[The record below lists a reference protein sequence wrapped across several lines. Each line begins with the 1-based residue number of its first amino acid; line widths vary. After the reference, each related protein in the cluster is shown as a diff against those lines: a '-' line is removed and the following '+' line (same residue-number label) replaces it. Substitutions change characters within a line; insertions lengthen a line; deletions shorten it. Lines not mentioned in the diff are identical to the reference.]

1 MVKTLRQILK
11 LIDKDHKSIF
21 FKLQILN
28 FLSAIIEV
36 IALGLLALF
45 VSIIN
50 DFSFIEKLSILDQ
63 FYKNYFIS
71 QKSFLVYFGIL
82 VTFFYLLA
90 SISSIYMN
98 WSVSKFTQILSNY
111 FSNKLYN
118 FYIESNWLYFVNFDP
133 IKIANNIIT
142 NLRQVTERIFQ
153 SYLNITHKLVVAV
166 SVSVTVFI
174 FNKQVATIGVTI
186 FFIIYFIMFNLIKK
200 MIKEQSQKQLALMKS
215 QHQLINKTFNA
226 MKEVIIFNLQDSLRR
241 KFKNINSENLYP
253 QTLVRSINQLPRL
266 FIEMLSY
273 IVVISFI
280 TIFIY
285 SNSNYQDLLPLIA
298 IYAFAGLKLL
308 PAFQQIYLAAINIR
322 VGRMSFDLIKSDL
335 FKSIK
340 ISLNKKKENEKIKF
354 ENTISI
360 NDLDLSYDKNI
371 KVLKNIN
378 FKIKKNTIVG
388 IVGKTGSGKTSLVD
402 LILGLIKPSKGQVLI
417 DKEPLNS
424 KNIRKWQNNLSFVSQ
439 FPYFLDT
446 SIENNIIFSRDKERI
461 DQSLLL
467 RSITS
472 SQLTNLIKKRKKGIK
487 SKIGDRGVK
496 FSGGERQRI
505 AIARAL
511 YRDSSILILDEATSA
526 LDLITEQKIMRNIK
540 NIHPKKTVIIIS
552 HRINTLKSCDKIIVL
567 NNGEIVGDDSYKK
580 LLKNNSYFKKL
591 TSGKI

>member
-1 MVKTLRQILK
+1 MFKTLHQILK
-11 LIDKDHKSIF
+11 LIDKQHKSIF

-36 IALGLLALF
+36 TALGLLALF

-50 DFSFIEKLSILDQ
+50 DFSFIEKLPILDQ
-63 FYKNYFIS
+63 FYKNYFVNP
-71 QKSFLVYFGIL
+71 KTFLVYLGIL

-98 WSVSKFTQILSNY
+98 WSVSKFTQVLSNF

-133 IKIANNIIT
+133 IHVANNLIT
-142 NLRQVTERIFQ
+142 NLKQVTERIFQ
-153 SYLNITHKLVVAV
+153 SYLNITHKIVVAV

-174 FNKQVATIGVTI
+174 FNKQVATIGAVT
-186 FFIIYFIMFNLIKK
+186 FLVIYFIMFNLIKK
-200 MIKEQSQKQLALMKS
+200 IIRKQSQKQLALMKS

-241 KFKNINSENLYP
+241 KFMNINSENLYP

-285 SNSNYQDLLPLIA
+285 SNNNYQDLLPLIA

-335 FKSIK
+335 FQSIK
-340 ISLNKKKENEKIKF
+340 INLNKKKENKKIKF
-354 ENTISI
+354 ENAI
-360 NDLDLSYDKNI
+360 NINNIDLCYDRNI
-371 KVLKNIN
+371 RVLKNIK

-402 LILGLIKPSKGQVLI
+402 LIMGLIKPTKGQVLI
-417 DKEPLNS
+417 DNEPLNS

-446 SIENNIIFSRDKERI
+446 SIENNIVFLKDKERI
-461 DQSLLL
+461 DKSLLT
-467 RSITS
+467 RSVTS
-472 SQLTNLIKKRKKGIK
+472 SQLKDLIKKRKKGIK

-511 YRDSSILILDEATSA
+511 YRNSSILILDEATSA
-526 LDLITEQKIMRNIK
+526 LDLITEQKIMKNIRNI
-540 NIHPKKTVIIIS
+540 NPKKTIIIIS
-552 HRINTLKSCDKIIVL
+552 HRISTLKNCDKIIVL
-567 NNGEIVGDDSYKK
+567 NNGEVVGEGSYKK
-580 LLKNNSYFKKL
+580 LLKSSNYFSKL

>member
-1 MVKTLRQILK
+1 MFKTLHQILK
-11 LIDKDHKSIF
+11 LIDKQHKSIF

-36 IALGLLALF
+36 TALGLLALF

-50 DFSFIEKLSILDQ
+50 DFSFIEKLPILDQ
-63 FYKNYFIS
+63 FYKNYFVNP
-71 QKSFLVYFGIL
+71 KTFLVYLGIL

-98 WSVSKFTQILSNY
+98 WSVSKFTQVLSNF

-133 IKIANNIIT
+133 IHVANNLIT
-142 NLRQVTERIFQ
+142 NLKQVTERIFQ
-153 SYLNITHKLVVAV
+153 SYLNITHKIVVAV

-174 FNKQVATIGVTI
+174 FNKQVATIGAVT
-186 FFIIYFIMFNLIKK
+186 FLVIYFIMFNLIKK
-200 MIKEQSQKQLALMKS
+200 IIRKQSQKQLALMKS

-285 SNSNYQDLLPLIA
+285 SNNNYQDLLPLIA

-335 FKSIK
+335 FQSIK
-340 ISLNKKKENEKIKF
+340 INLNKKKENKKIKF
-354 ENTISI
+354 ENVI
-360 NDLDLSYDKNI
+360 NINNIDLCYDRNI
-371 KVLKNIN
+371 RVLKNIK

-402 LILGLIKPSKGQVLI
+402 LIMGLIKPTKGQVLI
-417 DKEPLNS
+417 DNEPLNS

-446 SIENNIIFSRDKERI
+446 SIENNIVFLKDKERI
-461 DQSLLL
+461 DKSLLT
-467 RSITS
+467 RSVIS
-472 SQLTNLIKKRKKGIK
+472 SQLKDLIKKRKKGIK

-511 YRDSSILILDEATSA
+511 YRNSSILILDEATSA
-526 LDLITEQKIMRNIK
+526 LDLITEQKIMKNIRNI
-540 NIHPKKTVIIIS
+540 NPKKTIIIIS
-552 HRINTLKSCDKIIVL
+552 HRISTLKNCDKIIVL
-567 NNGEIVGDDSYKK
+567 NNGEVVGEGSYKK
-580 LLKNNSYFKKL
+580 LLKSSNYFSKL
-591 TSGKI
+591 ISGKI

>member
-90 SISSIYMN
+90 SMSSIYMN
-98 WSVSKFTQILSNY
+98 WSVSKFTQTLSNY

-241 KFKNINSENLYP
+241 RFKNINSKNLYP

-308 PAFQQIYLAAINIR
+308 PAFQQIYLAVINIR
-322 VGRMSFDLIKSDL
+322 VGRISFDLIKTDL
-335 FKSIK
+335 LKSVK
-340 ISLNKKKENEKIKF
+340 ISLNKKKENEKLKF

-446 SIENNIIFSRDKERI
+446 SIENNIIFSKDKERI

-526 LDLITEQKIMRNIK
+526 LDLITEQKIMKNIR

-580 LLKNNSYFKKL
+580 LLKSNSYFKKL

>member
-1 MVKTLRQILK
+1 MFKTLHQILK
-11 LIDKDHKSIF
+11 LIDKQHKSIF

-36 IALGLLALF
+36 TALGLLALF

-50 DFSFIEKLSILDQ
+50 DFSFIEKLPILDQ
-63 FYKNYFIS
+63 FYKNYFVNP
-71 QKSFLVYFGIL
+71 KTFLVYLGIL

-98 WSVSKFTQILSNY
+98 WSVSKFTQVLSNF

-133 IKIANNIIT
+133 IHVANNLIT
-142 NLRQVTERIFQ
+142 NLKQVTERIFQ
-153 SYLNITHKLVVAV
+153 SYLNITHKIVVAV

-174 FNKQVATIGVTI
+174 FNKQVATIGAVT
-186 FFIIYFIMFNLIKK
+186 FLVIYFIMFNLIKK
-200 MIKEQSQKQLALMKS
+200 IIRKQSQKQLALMKS

-241 KFKNINSENLYP
+241 KFMNINSENLYP

-285 SNSNYQDLLPLIA
+285 SNNNYQDLLPLIA

-335 FKSIK
+335 FQSIK
-340 ISLNKKKENEKIKF
+340 INLNKKKENKKIKF
-354 ENTISI
+354 ENAI
-360 NDLDLSYDKNI
+360 NINNIDLCYDRNI
-371 KVLKNIN
+371 RVLKNIK

-402 LILGLIKPSKGQVLI
+402 LIMGLIKPTKGQVLI
-417 DKEPLNS
+417 DNEPLNS

-446 SIENNIIFSRDKERI
+446 SIENNIVFLKDKERI
-461 DQSLLL
+461 DKSLLT
-467 RSITS
+467 RSVIS
-472 SQLTNLIKKRKKGIK
+472 SQLKDLIKKRKKGIK

-511 YRDSSILILDEATSA
+511 YRNSSILILDEATSA
-526 LDLITEQKIMRNIK
+526 LDLITEQKIMKNIRNI
-540 NIHPKKTVIIIS
+540 NPKKTIIIIS
-552 HRINTLKSCDKIIVL
+552 HRISTLKNCDKIIVL
-567 NNGEIVGDDSYKK
+567 NNGEVVGEGSYKK
-580 LLKNNSYFKKL
+580 LLKSSNYFSKL

>member
-90 SISSIYMN
+90 SMSSIYMN

-153 SYLNITHKLVVAV
+153 SYLNITHKIVVAV

-174 FNKQVATIGVTI
+174 FNKQVATIGVAI

-308 PAFQQIYLAAINIR
+308 PAFQQIYLAVINIR
-322 VGRMSFDLIKSDL
+322 VGRISFDLIKTDL
-335 FKSIK
+335 LKSVK
-340 ISLNKKKENEKIKF
+340 ISLNKKKENEKLKF

>member
-71 QKSFLVYFGIL
+71 QKSFLVCFGML

-90 SISSIYMN
+90 SMSSIYMN

-133 IKIANNIIT
+133 IKIANNLIT

-360 NDLDLSYDKNI
+360 NDLHLSYDKNI

-446 SIENNIIFSRDKERI
+446 SIENNIIFSKDKERI

>member
-90 SISSIYMN
+90 SMSSIYMN
-98 WSVSKFTQILSNY
+98 WSVSKFTQTLSNY

-153 SYLNITHKLVVAV
+153 SYLNITHKIVVAV

-174 FNKQVATIGVTI
+174 FNKQVATIGVAI

-241 KFKNINSENLYP
+241 RFKNINSKNLYP

-308 PAFQQIYLAAINIR
+308 PAFQQIYLAVINIR
-322 VGRMSFDLIKSDL
+322 VGRISFDLIKTDL
-335 FKSIK
+335 LKSVK
-340 ISLNKKKENEKIKF
+340 ISLNKKKENEKLKF

-378 FKIKKNTIVG
+378 FKIKK
-388 IVGKTGSGKTSLVD
+388 
-402 LILGLIKPSKGQVLI
+402 
-417 DKEPLNS
+417 
-424 KNIRKWQNNLSFVSQ
+424 IR
-439 FPYFLDT
+439 
-446 SIENNIIFSRDKERI
+446 
-461 DQSLLL
+461 
-467 RSITS
+467 
-472 SQLTNLIKKRKKGIK
+472 
-487 SKIGDRGVK
+487 
-496 FSGGERQRI
+496 
-505 AIARAL
+505 
-511 YRDSSILILDEATSA
+511 
-526 LDLITEQKIMRNIK
+526 
-540 NIHPKKTVIIIS
+540 
-552 HRINTLKSCDKIIVL
+552 
-567 NNGEIVGDDSYKK
+567 
-580 LLKNNSYFKKL
+580 
-591 TSGKI
+591 